1 MKTKRLLNIVF
12 KILVVIAILLQI
24 PFSNFNNVYA
34 ANVSNV
40 DDFPKDG
47 SVVYNGK
54 ISYGGNIVGDF
65 TVYGK
70 QAFCMAHPKPTP
82 PTGTKLTSEIYRDV
96 NVQKVLYYGWNGPEQ
111 WSGFESR
118 AHGIVVTSLALSYY
132 YYGDNSSPKTIAKSI
147 DYIEG
152 KSFSNY
158 SVNFSKEKVYAYKEG
173 ISKEQRQLL

>member
-54 ISYGGNIVGDF
+54 ISYGGNIVGEKKC
-65 TVYGK
+65 YI
-70 QAFCMAHPKPTP
+70 MA
-82 PTGTKLTSEIYRDV
+82 GRVLNNGV
-96 NVQKVLYYGWNGPEQ
+96 VLKV
-111 WSGFESR
+111 
-118 AHGIVVTSLALSYY
+118 AHM
-132 YYGDNSSPKTIAKSI
+132 
-147 DYIEG
+147 E
-152 KSFSNY
+152 
-158 SVNFSKEKVYAYKEG
+158 
-173 ISKEQRQLL
+173 